1 MSSFILIALLACIP
15 QANAEELRAKEV
27 NDSQNSMDEFADEL
41 VDELANR
48 LLTLADHKASVLHNA
63 DLDTTTLGKPGS
75 LEIPPQARYHL
86 APSFQSSLQHM
97 IFGGQEQEDVH
108 TLADNDDQQQ
118 IFDWVLG
125 VRGGAKKT
133 PMKSPS
139 KSPMKSPMKSPS
151 KSPMKSPMKSPSK
164 SPMKSPMKSPS
175 KSPMKSP
182 AKSPPAKKVKLAT
195 PMKNATSPAKSPMK
209 SPMKSPILSPMKSPM
224 ATVVSP
230 AKSPK
235 K

>member
-41 VDELANR
+41 VDELSNR
-48 LLTLADHKASVLHNA
+48 LLTLAAHKASDLHNA
-63 DLDTTTLGKPGS
+63 DLDTTTLGKPS
-75 LEIPPQARYHL
+75 NLEIPPQARYHL

-164 SPMKSPMKSPS
+164 SPMKSPMKSP
-175 KSPMKSP
+175 

>member
-133 PMKSPS
+133 PI
-139 KSPMKSPMKSPS
+139 
-151 KSPMKSPMKSPSK
+151 
-164 SPMKSPMKSPS
+164 
-175 KSPMKSP
+175 
-182 AKSPPAKKVKLAT
+182 KSPPEKKVKLAT